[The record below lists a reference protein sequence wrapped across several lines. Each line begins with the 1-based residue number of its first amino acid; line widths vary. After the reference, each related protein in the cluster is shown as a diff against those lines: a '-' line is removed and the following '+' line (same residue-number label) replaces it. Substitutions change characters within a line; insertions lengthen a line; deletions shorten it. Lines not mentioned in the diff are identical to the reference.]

1 MPQSTPTLGRQILV
15 CAAMCAVAAIVLAVR
30 PLPAGAWGGTFA
42 LPWTRQLLAGATLG
56 LLYWGLAEGAYRFL
70 PNGTGSQTVIDSYN
84 ELGLSGW
91 RPLWISLAAGV
102 GEELLFRGALQP
114 HLGIWITSALFA
126 VAHLRGYRIRELNR
140 TTLGQLAG
148 LFGASVALGALAHF
162 AGLVTA
168 IVFHVAMD
176 VAGLLIVR
184 RAATAARPT

>member
-1 MPQSTPTLGRQILV
+1 
-15 CAAMCAVAAIVLAVR
+15 MCAVAATMLAIS
-30 PLPAGAWGGTFA
+30 PLPASAWHGTFA
-42 LPWTRQLLAGATLG
+42 LSWPQQLLAGTALG
-56 LLYWGLAEGAYRFL
+56 LLYWGVAEGAYRYL
-70 PNGTGSQTVIDSYN
+70 PNGNGSQTVIDSYN
-84 ELGLSGW
+84 ALGLSGW

-140 TTLGQLAG
+140 TTVGQLAG

-162 AGLVTA
+162 GGLVTA

-184 RAATAARPT
+184 RAAALSA